1 MRLHQLT
8 VTAFG
13 PFAGRER
20 VDFDTLTT
28 GGLFLL
34 RGATGAGKSSLLDA
48 VCYALYGEL
57 PGTRRANRMRSDHA
71 DPGVLTEVR
80 LEVTLGGRRLEI
92 TRIPEQPRPK
102 KRGTGF
108 TVEKAQT
115 LLREWV
121 ADAGDGTP
129 GWRAAS
135 RSHQEAGEELLRL
148 IGMSREQFCQVV
160 LLPQGD
166 FARFLRAD
174 ASQRAELLGRLFDT
188 ERFRQLETWLGD
200 RRRDQEAAVQADRHR
215 LRELISR
222 TEQAAGEPWP
232 TEAAP
237 EEALGWAAVLRE
249 SAAQAL
255 AVRTAAL
262 AAIERHHTD
271 AQGELA
277 EQQELARRQAEHTE
291 AVKHAERLAATA
303 DQEAAARE
311 RLTLAQAALTVE
323 SALRQHTQAAAAHDR
338 ARNTEAQARAHL
350 THAWDQSH
358 PARTPAGAPSTPRTE
373 PHADTATPL
382 GAPTSHPT
390 AAHAD
395 TTARPSDPANPQAPW
410 PPATPAATP
419 TPTGRSGS
427 PVTATTPV
435 PHAPADR
442 LAAAE
447 AATREELGRLEAAA
461 ADERR
466 AAALAAE
473 QQREAAERR
482 RAEELAE
489 EAERW
494 LAEQQDAA
502 EARHQREEAARATA
516 LRAEQLAAQR
526 TEAEQRAQAAH
537 RRDELRA
544 RITHDERA
552 LLPIQQAALAAR
564 EHSLDLRQRRLDGMA
579 AELAGRLGPDQACPV
594 CGSAEHPALAVAPT
608 APVGAADE
616 EAAAAAQQAAEDARA
631 AAERALTELRLGEAA
646 ATATAGEQS
655 VDDLA
660 AHLAELTEQHRGALR
675 AGEELTVLLQQRERL
690 EQQHQQFT
698 EQLRQ
703 ARDRVVASTTG
714 LEQRAAEQAE
724 LAARIAAARG
734 DAPSVA
740 ARAAR
745 LSRLAEALSAA
756 AQAARATEQAAAH
769 LRDAEQELSRTA
781 ATAGFASPRQAA
793 GAALPPAELTA
804 LRHRLEQ
811 RAAERRSVD
820 QALARPE
827 LAAAA
832 AAPPADPGAAQAAL
846 NAATAALR
854 AAAAAEHAAHQ
865 RVEALRELGHGL
877 AELARE
883 AAPRLAEFG
892 EISRLAQ
899 LAGGTSGENRL
910 KMRLESYVLAARLE
924 QVAAAASAR
933 LVRMSGGRY
942 TLVHSDERSAGGK
955 RSGLSLLVVDSWT
968 GTERDTA
975 TLSGGESFFA
985 SLALALGLAD
995 VVTDEAGGMPLDTLF
1010 IDEGFGTLDEQ
1021 ALEEVM
1027 DVLDG
1032 LRERDRAVG
1041 IVSHVADLRQRIPSQ
1056 LLVHKTRRGSTLRPT
1071 TADAP

>member
-20 VDFDTLTT
+20 VDFDALTA

-71 DPGVLTEVR
+71 DPAVLTEVR
-80 LEVTLGGRRLEI
+80 LELTLGGRRLEI
-92 TRIPEQPRPK
+92 IRIPEQLRPK

-108 TVEKAQT
+108 TPEKAQT

-121 ADAGDGTP
+121 ADAGEGVP
-129 GWRAAS
+129 GWRPTS
-135 RSHQEAGEELLRL
+135 KSHQEAGEELLHL

-174 ASQRAELLGRLFDT
+174 AGQRAELLGRLFDT
-188 ERFRQLETWLGD
+188 ERFRQLESWLGE
-200 RRRDQEAAVQADRHR
+200 RRREQEAAVQADRDR

-222 TEQAAGEPWP
+222 TEQAAGESWP
-232 TEAAP
+232 AEAAP
-237 EEALGWAAVLRE
+237 EEALDWAAALRE
-249 SAAQAL
+249 SADEAL
-255 AVRTAAL
+255 RVHTAAL
-262 AAIERHHTD
+262 TAAEQRH
-271 AQGELA
+271 AA
-277 EQQELARRQAEHTE
+277 AQQELTAGQQLAQRQAEHAE
-291 AVKHAERLAATA
+291 AVRRAERLAATA
-303 DQEAAARE
+303 GQEAAARE
-311 RLTLAQAALTVE
+311 RLAVAQAALTVE
-323 SALRQHTQAAAAHDR
+323 SALRQHAQAAAAHDR
-338 ARNTEAQARAHL
+338 ARTDESQARARL
-350 THAWDQSH
+350 ARAGEQSA
-358 PARTPAGAPSTPRTE
+358 PGAGGTPE
-373 PHADTATPL
+373 
-382 GAPTSHPT
+382 
-390 AAHAD
+390 
-395 TTARPSDPANPQAPW
+395 Q
-410 PPATPAATP
+410 
-419 TPTGRSGS
+419 
-427 PVTATTPV
+427 
-435 PHAPADR
+435 APADR
-442 LAAAE
+442 LAELE
-447 AATREELGRLEAAA
+447 AATRAELGRLDAVA

-466 AAALAAE
+466 ATALAAE
-473 QQREAAERR
+473 QRREAADRR
-482 RAEELAE
+482 EAEELAE
-489 EAERW
+489 DAERG
-494 LAEQQDAA
+494 LAEQQETA
-502 EARHQREEAARATA
+502 EDRRQREETARAAA
-516 LRAEQLAAQR
+516 LRGEQLAGQR
-526 TEAEQRAQAAH
+526 SEAEQRTRAA
-537 RRDELRA
+537 RQRDELRA
-544 RITHDERA
+544 RIVGGERA

-579 AELAGRLGPDQACPV
+579 AELAGRLHPEQACPV
-594 CGSAEHPALAVAPT
+594 CGSAEHPAPAVAPA
-608 APVGAADE
+608 APVSAADE

-631 AAERALTELRLGEAA
+631 TAERALTELRLREAS
-646 ATATAGEQS
+646 ATASAGEQS

-660 AHLAELTEQHRGALR
+660 TQLAELTERHRTALR
-675 AGEELTVLLQQRERL
+675 AGEELTVLLQQREQAERQ
-690 EQQHQQFT
+690 QQHYS

-703 ARDRVVASTTG
+703 AREWMITRTAR
-714 LEQRAAEQAE
+714 LEALAAEQAG
-724 LAARIAAARG
+724 LTARVAAARG

-740 ARAAR
+740 DRAAR
-745 LSRLAEALSAA
+745 LTRLADALAAA
-756 AQAARATEQAAAH
+756 AQAARATEQAAAR
-769 LRDAEQELSRTA
+769 LLDAEQELARTA
-781 ATAGFASPRQAA
+781 AEAGFDSPRQAVEA
-793 GAALPPAELTA
+793 GLPPAELTA
-804 LRHRLEQ
+804 LRDRLEQ
-811 RAAERRSVD
+811 RAVERRGVD

-827 LAAAA
+827 LIAAA

-846 NAATAALR
+846 ADATAALR
-854 AAAAAEHAAHQ
+854 GAAAAEHAARQ
-865 RVEALRELGHGL
+865 RVEALRELGGLL
-877 AELARE
+877 AELARD
-883 AAPRLAEFG
+883 AAPRLAEFA

-942 TLVHSDERSAGGK
+942 TLVHSDERSAGGR